1 MNLEEKNKILIEY
14 YRESYIDIMSKISEM
29 TFHYK
34 EDKFLKQQLKLIEK
48 ELIKLDKNTLEWI
61 KEAVPLSYLFGYNNA
76 YTNYKEL
83 QKDLKYI
90 ELDSLNQLHKD
101 AIEVIIL
108 NMQTKF
114 KDVIQSVGRQ
124 VKDIYREVG
133 LIAVREKLMEA
144 STVNS
149 SINSMIKEFNK
160 RGIYAYIDKRGKKYR
175 LDSYCEMVIRTTTRE
190 TQVLGT
196 INRLLEDKRDLVKI
210 SEHSITCDKCAKY
223 QGKIYSLTNST
234 KDYPLYKNYIPVHPH
249 CRHTLSAY
257 IVELENNVEEDKKK
271 SQSFIDNRSE
281 EDKKEYEDIIN
292 YNKELNRDRKLYNKY
307 KNLLKDDM
315 PSFAGFRKMK
325 KANSVKYKELI
336 QKYKNLG

>member
-1 MNLEEKNKILIEY
+1 MNLEEKNKLLIEY
-14 YRESYIDIMSKISEM
+14 YRESYIDIMAKISEM

-48 ELIKLDKNTLEWI
+48 ELIKLDKNTLKWL
-61 KEAVPLSYLFGYNNA
+61 KETISLSYLFGYNNA

-124 VKDIYREVG
+124 IKDIYREIG
-133 LIAVREKLMEA
+133 LITVREKLMEA
-144 STVNS
+144 NTVNS
-149 SINSMIKEFNK
+149 SINSMIKKINEK
-160 RGIYAYIDKRGKKYR
+160 GIYAYIDKRGRRYR

-190 TQVLGT
+190 TQTFGT
-196 INRLLEDKRDLVKI
+196 INRLLEDKRDLIKI
-210 SEHSITCDKCAKY
+210 SEHGITCDKCAKFE
-223 QGKIYSLTNST
+223 GRIYSLSGNS
-234 KDYPLYKNYIPVHPH
+234 KDYPIYKNYIPVHPN

-257 IVELENNVEEDKKK
+257 IPKLENSVEADKKK
-271 SQSFIDNRSE
+271 SQLFVDNRNKD
-281 EDKKEYEDIIN
+281 DKREYENIIN

-315 PSFAGFRKMK
+315 PSFTAFRKMK

-336 QKYKNLG
+336 QKYKKLG